1 MKRFELT
8 TRGHK
13 GADFNIKCLNHNGF
27 SGVTKSFST
36 VEVPGRDFPL
46 IVDSKTRERFE
57 LKVEIIIDSQDL
69 KTDARK
75 IREWLAS
82 DINDLK
88 IELSNV
94 DGYFL
99 GFLSNNLDIE
109 DIIGQ
114 LGVCTLKFSCQPF
127 IRDTK
132 GDDYIKLENNGE
144 LTNPYNTI
152 SKPLI
157 KITSKG
163 NVKFR
168 IGDCEVDLRNTD
180 GTMYLDSEIMDAYT
194 ISAETGKTV
203 LANYKMYSDF
213 PTLKG
218 GKSVYT
224 LVSGTVTE
232 FRIKPR
238 WRMI

>member
-1 MKRFELT
+1 MKRFEIT

-13 GADFNIKCLNHNGF
+13 GADFNIKCISHNGF

-57 LKVEIIIDSQDL
+57 LKVDIIIDSSDL

-75 IREWLAS
+75 IKEWLAS
-82 DINDLK
+82 DIDDLK
-88 IELSNV
+88 IELSNM
-94 DGYFL
+94 DGYYL

-109 DIIGQ
+109 DVIGQ

-127 IRDTK
+127 IRDAK
-132 GDDYIKLENNGE
+132 GDEYVKLTNGKE
-144 LTNPYNTI
+144 LTNPYNTEA
-152 SKPLI
+152 KPLI
-157 KITSKG
+157 KITSTG

-168 IGDCEVDLRNTD
+168 LGDNEVDLRNTD
-180 GTMYLDSEIMDAYT
+180 GTMYLDSEIMDAYS
-194 ISAETGKTV
+194 ISEETGKPV

-213 PTLKG
+213 PIIGT
-218 GKSVYT
+218 GKTAYT
-224 LVSGTVTE
+224 LVSGTVSE
-232 FRIKPR
+232 FEIMPR